1 MEEGRAKGAKART
14 GEREKT
20 LRLSLR
26 IETRMQGTGHGCR
39 GENWLF
45 NRGELAK
52 QMQGKC
58 LGTQKHSGSK
68 AGKITR
74 MQGEI
79 KLMQIQ

>member
-1 MEEGRAKGAKART
+1 MRI
-14 GEREKT
+14 GENT
-20 LRLSLR
+20 LRLSPR

-58 LGTQKHSGSK
+58 SGTQIHCGSE
-68 AGKITR
+68 AGEITR

-79 KLMQIQ
+79 KLMQIQWKCS